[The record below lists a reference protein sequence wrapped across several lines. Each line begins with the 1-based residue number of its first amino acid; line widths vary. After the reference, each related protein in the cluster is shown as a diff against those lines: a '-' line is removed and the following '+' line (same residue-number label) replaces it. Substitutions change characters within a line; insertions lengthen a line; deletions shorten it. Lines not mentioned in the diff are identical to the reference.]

1 MKYKF
6 VDYHNSY
13 ENPAMAIQDI
23 KSVCVFIIAVPV
35 AAVLLLKYIKFSPCS
50 VTDRLRTPTAPT
62 SAWA

>member
-13 ENPAMAIQDI
+13 VNPAMAIQDI

-35 AAVLLLKYIKFSPCS
+35 AAVLLLK
-50 VTDRLRTPTAPT
+50 
-62 SAWA
+62 